1 MLRQTPGE
9 KRLAEPEEISYAVGM
24 LCEDRARWM
33 NGTFIHVNGGLFI
46 D

>member
-1 MLRQTPGE
+1 
-9 KRLAEPEEISYAVGM
+9 VGM
-24 LCEDRARWM
+24 LCEDKARWM